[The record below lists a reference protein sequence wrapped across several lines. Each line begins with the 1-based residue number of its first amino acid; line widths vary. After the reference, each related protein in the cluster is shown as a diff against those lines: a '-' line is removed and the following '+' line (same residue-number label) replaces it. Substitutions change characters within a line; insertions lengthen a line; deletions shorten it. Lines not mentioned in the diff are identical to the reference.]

1 MGTFKEPFSGTLVN
15 IYNSWVSSLFETVP
29 GSLIRSV
36 QKRRQRY
43 YTSSQNYYNCVGVYQ
58 VIVYSVNK
66 WHGKTTDQCQNVE
79 STNYNFLVTF
89 IKSLNQSNIKPCLI
103 VHLVAMWTLIRLRN
117 TSRPKF
123 FSKNYKFFSQKRK
136 TNAFVART
144 IQHSCLLEFTAK
156 KLRRLLTRATSN
168 HVWLSTWLPCEL

>member
-1 MGTFKEPFSGTLVN
+1 MN

-117 TSRPKF
+117 ISRPKL
-123 FSKNYKFFSQKRK
+123 FSKNYKFFFSEAKNERICC
-136 TNAFVART
+136 TYDSAF
-144 IQHSCLLEFTAK
+144 LFTRIHGK
-156 KLRRLLTRATSN
+156 KIAWAWVENFENSENVRFWS
-168 HVWLSTWLPCEL
+168 